1 MGKWILWILGGFIAL
16 AVLLWMIFSAVSFW
30 TAFAREL
37 DYIKEEIKRTEGA
50 EQQRWKKR
58 KRRLWR
64 SLLPF
69 VKY

>member
-1 MGKWILWILGGFIAL
+1 MGKWIVWILGGCIVL
-16 AVLLWMIFSAVSFW
+16 VLLLWMIVSAVSFM
-30 TAFAREL
+30 TAFTKEL

-50 EQQRWKKR
+50 EQRYWRKR
-58 KRRLWR
+58 KRKLWR